1 MLWIRAICLRAV
13 NLAKKGDFT
22 DVWIHSAHGYLLSRF
37 QSPLTNL
44 RTDQWGRTI
53 ENRSRLV
60 LTIVKE
66 IRKAVGPEFLSS
78 VKLNSSDFQK
88 GGLTAEESQEVVK
101 MLDSEKIDLLE
112 ISGGT
117 FKKVL
122 FS

>member
-1 MLWIRAICLRAV
+1 M
-13 NLAKKGDFT
+13 
-22 DVWIHSAHGYLLSRF
+22 
-37 QSPLTNL
+37 
-44 RTDQWGRTI
+44 
-53 ENRSRLV
+53 